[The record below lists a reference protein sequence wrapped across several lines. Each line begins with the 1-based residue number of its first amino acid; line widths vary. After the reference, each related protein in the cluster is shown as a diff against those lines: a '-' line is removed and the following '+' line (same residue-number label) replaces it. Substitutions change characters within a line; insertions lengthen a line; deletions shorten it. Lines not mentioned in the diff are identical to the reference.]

1 MKKVSILV
9 PCYNEEEN
17 VIPLSEA
24 IIKLFE
30 AELDQYDYELVFID
44 NDSTDNTRM
53 LLRNICAENKN
64 IKAIFNVRNFG
75 QNNSPYYG
83 LLQTT
88 GMCAITIACDFQDPI
103 ELIPRYIQEWEKGYK
118 VVVGVKMSSKENI
131 ITYKLRG
138 IYYKILKK
146 FSDVELIEHFTGT
159 GLYDREFLEILRSLH
174 DPSPFLRGIIAELGY
189 KVKKVPYEQKK
200 RRAGKT
206 HNNFFTLYDIAMLS
220 FTSYTKI
227 GLRMATFVGLTVA
240 IISAVIGLVYLI
252 LKLMYWDRFMAGII
266 PVAIG
271 IFFLGAVQLFFLG
284 FMGEY
289 ILSINQRIM
298 NRPLVV
304 EEERI
309 NFTSRG
315 DENCDDEKCV

>member
-1 MKKVSILV
+1 MKTVSILI
-9 PCYNEEEN
+9 PCYNEQEN
-17 VIPLSEA
+17 VVPMSES
-24 IIKLFE
+24 IKALFE
-30 AELDQYDYELVFID
+30 GQLSKYDYELIFID
-44 NDSTDNTRM
+44 NDSSDNTRL
-53 LLRNICAENKN
+53 LLRDICAADSHV
-64 IKAIFNVRNFG
+64 KAIFNVRNFG

-83 LLQTT
+83 MLQTIGDCT
-88 GMCAITIACDFQDPI
+88 ITIACDFQDPL
-103 ELIPRYIQEWEKGYK
+103 ELIPQYLHEWEDGYK
-118 VVVGVKMSSKENI
+118 VVVGIKKTSKENWI
-131 ITYKLRG
+131 MYKLRSL
-138 IYYKILKK
+138 YYKLLKK

-189 KVKKVPYEQKK
+189 KVKKVPYEQRK

-289 ILSINQRIM
+289 ILAINQRIM

-309 NFTSRG
+309 NFTNKG

>member
-1 MKKVSILV
+1 MKTVSILI
-9 PCYNEEEN
+9 PCYNEQEN
-17 VIPLSEA
+17 VIPMSESIKAMFEGQLS
-24 IIKLFE
+24 K
-30 AELDQYDYELVFID
+30 YDYELIFID
-44 NDSTDNTRM
+44 NDSSDNTRP
-53 LLRNICAENKN
+53 LLRDICAADDHV
-64 IKAIFNVRNFG
+64 KAIFNVRNFG

-83 LLQTT
+83 MLQTT
-88 GMCAITIACDFQDPI
+88 GDCTITLACDFQEPL
-103 ELIPRYIQEWEKGYK
+103 ELIPQYLNEWENGYK
-118 VVVGVKMSSKENI
+118 VVVGIKKTSRENWI
-131 ITYKLRG
+131 MYKLRSL
-138 IYYKILKK
+138 YYKLLKK
-146 FSDVELIEHFTGT
+146 YSDVELIEHFTGT

-189 KVKKVPYEQKK
+189 KVKKVPYEQMK

-227 GLRMATFVGLTVA
+227 GLRMATFVGLIVA
-240 IISAVIGLVYLI
+240 IISAAIGLVYLI

-309 NFTSRG
+309 NFTSKG
-315 DENCDDEKCV
+315 DENCDDEK

>member
-1 MKKVSILV
+1 MKKISILV

-17 VIPLSEA
+17 VIPMSEA

-30 AELDQYDYELVFID
+30 NELDQYDYELVFID

-53 LLRNICAENKN
+53 LLRKLCEGNKR
-64 IKAIFNVRNFG
+64 IKAILNVRNFG

-88 GMCAITIACDFQDPI
+88 GMCTINIACDFQDPI
-103 ELIPRYIQEWEKGYK
+103 ELIPQYIREWEKGYK
-118 VVVGVKMSSKENI
+118 VVVGVKKSSKENI
-131 ITYKLRG
+131 IMYKLRG
-138 IYYKILKK
+138 LYYKTLKK
-146 FSDVELIEHFTGT
+146 FSEVELIEHFTGT
-159 GLYDREFLEILRSLH
+159 GLYDRDFLEILRKLQ

-189 KVKKVPYEQKK
+189 KVKKIPYEQMK

-206 HNNFFTLYDIAMLS
+206 HNNFLSLYDIAMLS
-220 FTSYTKI
+220 FTSYTKM
-227 GLRMATFVGLTVA
+227 GLRVATFIGVA
-240 IISAVIGLVYLI
+240 VAFLSAIIGLVYLI
-252 LKLMYWDRFMAGII
+252 LKFVYWDRFMAGIM
-266 PVAIG
+266 PVVIG
-271 IFFLGAVQLFFLG
+271 IFFLWAVQLIFIG
-284 FMGEY
+284 IMGEY

-309 NFTSRG
+309 NF
-315 DENCDDEKCV
+315 ENEEDKYYEDEK